1 MPRGVSQ
8 DGLWRGLESLASWLA
23 RMREAPPRC
32 ACGCGESID
41 VQPHHRAKGLP
52 VFIHGHHARCWVHRG
67 RHHPNWTAARNE
79 VRGGRAGAYFVPSI
93 KCEIVER
100 DGWRCRMCGAEEDLR
115 FDHITPVR
123 DGGDGRAAT

>member
-1 MPRGVSQ
+1 M
-8 DGLWRGLESLASWLA
+8 
-23 RMREAPPRC
+23 
-32 ACGCGESID
+32 
-41 VQPHHRAKGLP
+41 
-52 VFIHGHHARCWVHRG
+52 FIHGHHARCWVHRG

-93 KCEIVER
+93 KREIVER

-123 DGGDGRAAT
+123 DGGDGRAANGQLLCHRCHANKTRNERHARRAQGAAPCP